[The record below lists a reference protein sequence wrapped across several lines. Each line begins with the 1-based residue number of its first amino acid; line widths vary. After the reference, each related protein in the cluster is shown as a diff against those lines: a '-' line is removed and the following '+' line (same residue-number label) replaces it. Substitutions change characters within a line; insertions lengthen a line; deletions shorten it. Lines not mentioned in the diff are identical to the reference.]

1 MKFHFYDHYLP
12 GRTILP
18 SISELCLT
26 ASEKLPVIFEM
37 PQEQSPW
44 TELAGQWRYVE
55 VCEVWSPFR
64 CRLSAQIPF
73 YTKIPFHSRTLVL
86 WLLSVNNH
94 WHFLPGTLAADPFSV
109 SIPLFLSLLQAPPC
123 GSSCH
128 WPTQAWTSFC
138 LSAVGQN
145 WLSLSKFLLRCNLDT
160 RCLPPSSNCSSHSW
174 AHSLVNWIWKG
185 PSSFWLSSNIGM

>member
-18 SISELCLT
+18 SISEPCLT

-37 PQEQSPW
+37 PQDQSPW
-44 TELAGQWRYVE
+44 TELAGQWRYVRSGAHSA
-55 VCEVWSPFR
+55 VACLHKSPSTPRFHF
-64 CRLSAQIPF
+64 IPG
-73 YTKIPFHSRTLVL
+73 L
-86 WLLSVNNH
+86 WFSLLSVNNH
-94 WHFLPGTLAADPFSV
+94 WHFLLWTLAADPFSV

-128 WPTQAWTSFC
+128 WPTQAWTSFW

-185 PSSFWLSSNIGM
+185 PSSFWLVRL